1 MRAVLARS
9 VRLIILT
16 LFALFFFVPII
27 WLLLAPTKS
36 DAALVTSSPF
46 AFGSLHHL
54 AQAWDHL
61 DAFSDHIFRTW
72 IENSSM
78 CTEV

>member
-9 VRLIILT
+9 VRLAILT

-36 DAALVTSSPF
+36 DASLVTSSPF
-46 AFGSLHHL
+46 
-54 AQAWDHL
+54 
-61 DAFSDHIFRTW
+61 
-72 IENSSM
+72 
-78 CTEV
+78 